1 MGGGERGMHLVMH
14 SGMYINLVNDNT
26 VNGWQNITFELT
38 FLLCRLYL
46 RNRTRTW
53 KIQGKCMKT
62 GIQDFL

>member
-1 MGGGERGMHLVMH
+1 MAGKVVVVGRMHLVMH

-46 RNRTRTW
+46 RNGARTL
-53 KIQGKCMKT
+53 KI
-62 GIQDFL
+62 